1 MGHYNPYTSNVAPKK
16 GISYFAI
23 DKKVKATL
31 YQKLSF
37 SERNSIHQEHYDV
50 NLLSEEFYWK

>member
-50 NLLSEEFYWK
+50 NLLSEEFY